1 MTFNSFRAFGSDC
14 HATNVAGVALPH
26 PSRKSSADARVQ
38 LSFGRASTPKV
49 IDHQPNQEPL
59 GAIKSIRPSA

>member
-26 PSRKSSADARVQ
+26 PSRKSSADAGVQ
-38 LSFGRASTPKV
+38 LSFGRASTPKTASRPPT
-49 IDHQPNQEPL
+49 QPRTPRSDQVYQ
-59 GAIKSIRPSA
+59 A